1 MFKALVPLVLA
12 LALTLA
18 LGCGADDSSTATDD
32 AISDHMVAE
41 ATLTAHYVAAAL
53 EAGMTQDEINAVL
66 KQIAGDTVIS
76 EFWIS
81 DENGRIEFSNV
92 PGLDFAFPT
101 DPEGGTQ
108 AAPFAT
114 LLSGQESVVVQ
125 DAQTREADGARFKY
139 VGVAGVDQPRIVQV
153 GLAVSE

>member
-1 MFKALVPLVLA
+1 MTKALVPMVLA

-76 EFWIS
+76 ESQFCIRRIS
-81 DENGRIEFSNV
+81 PAAKGQRSFHTSVSPVSPFS
-92 PGLDFAFPT
+92 
-101 DPEGGTQ
+101 
-108 AAPFAT
+108 
-114 LLSGQESVVVQ
+114 
-125 DAQTREADGARFKY
+125 
-139 VGVAGVDQPRIVQV
+139 VGVAST
-153 GLAVSE
+153 L